1 VTAAEV
7 VAILHAEPS
16 GNGHHTGRCPAHLDS
31 NPSLSIS
38 EGDDGKLLLH
48 CHAGCTFAEVMAALR
63 NGSTTNNGAS
73 APGPRRI
80 IATYPYKD
88 ERGETLYEAV
98 RYEPKDFW
106 QRRPDGR
113 GGWHWNLDGVRRVL
127 FNLPALHG
135 QRSVFIGE
143 GEKDVEA
150 LRYLG
155 LVATSNAGGA
165 GKWDERYTEQ
175 LLAAGIKRV
184 TILPDNDTAGEEHAV
199 KVARSCAAAGL
210 KVKIVRLPGLP
221 PKGDVSDWLAAG
233 HTAADLYERHFGRRP
248 RGIWLGECGY
258 IPGADELLREAAIRY
273 FFVDTHG
280 VLYADHQPA
289 YGIYAP
295 IYCPTGVA
303 AFARDTESSEQVWS
317 AKHGYPGDPHYRDFY
332 RDIGFDL
339 PADYIGP
346 HIHPEG
352 HRMATGF
359 KYHAITHDKLHDK
372 WVYDPDV
379 ARGKAGLHASHF
391 RGNMEKQAER
401 LAGQMDRPPII
412 VSPYDAALYGHWWY
426 EGPVFLGDLFRQLHH
441 DQSTIESITPVDYLE
456 RHPTNQVAT
465 PSASSW
471 GAKGYNEQWLN
482 ETNAWT
488 WRHVH
493 VAGERMTE
501 LARNYSRGPSSLTD
515 RALKQAARELMLAQ
529 SSDWPFIMSTGTT
542 VPYATRRFNEH
553 IIRFT
558 RLYEDLREGK
568 VDEPYLASI
577 EAQDNIFPQVDYRI
591 YAT

>member
-1 VTAAEV
+1 MVMPTGYFALV
-7 VAILHAEPS
+7 LHAHLPFVRHPEDPTVMEEQWLFEAI
-16 GNGHHTGRCPAHLDS
+16 TGTYLPLLQMFEGLVSDGVHFRCTVSLSPPLITMLTDDLLKERYAAHLDGLIRLAEKELDRTR
-31 NPSLSIS
+31 PEPHYHRLAQMYHGRFQSLRHTYRCHD
-38 EGDDGKLLLH
+38 GDLVQAFAKLQDAGVLEVITATATHAFFPLLDRNW
-48 CHAGCTFAEVMAALR
+48 AALR
-63 NGSTTNNGAS
+63 AQ
-73 APGPRRI
+73 
-80 IATYPYKD
+80 
-88 ERGETLYEAV
+88 V
-98 RYEPKDFW
+98 
-106 QRRPDGR
+106 
-113 GGWHWNLDGVRRVL
+113 
-127 FNLPALHG
+127 
-135 QRSVFIGE
+135 
-143 GEKDVEA
+143 
-150 LRYLG
+150 
-155 LVATSNAGGA
+155 
-165 GKWDERYTEQ
+165 
-175 LLAAGIKRV
+175 
-184 TILPDNDTAGEEHAV
+184 
-199 KVARSCAAAGL
+199 
-210 KVKIVRLPGLP
+210 
-221 PKGDVSDWLAAG
+221 
-233 HTAADLYERHFGRRP
+233 HTAADLYERHFRRRP

-289 YGIYAP
+289 YGIHAP

-303 AFARDTESSEQVWS
+303 AFGRDTESSEQVWS
-317 AKHGYPGDPHYRDFY
+317 AKHGYPGDPQYRDFY

-339 PADYIGP
+339 PLDYIGP

-391 RGNMEKQAER
+391 RGNMEKQAQR
-401 LAGQMDRPPII
+401 LAGGMDRPPII
-412 VSPYDAALYGHWWY
+412 VSPYDAELYGHWWY
-426 EGPVFLGDLFRQLHH
+426 EGPVFLGDVFRQLFH
-441 DQSTIESITPVDYLE
+441 DQSVIESITPGDYLD

-465 PSASSW
+465 PCASSW
-471 GAKGYNEQWLN
+471 GLKGYNEQWLN

-488 WRHVH
+488 WRHMH

-501 LARNYSRGPSSLTD
+501 LARRYSHAPSALTD

-553 IIRFT
+553 IIRFN
-558 RLYEDLREGK
+558 RLYDDLREGK
-568 VDEPYLASI
+568 VDEPYLTSV
-577 EAQDNIFPQVDYRI
+577 ETQDNIFPEIDYRI